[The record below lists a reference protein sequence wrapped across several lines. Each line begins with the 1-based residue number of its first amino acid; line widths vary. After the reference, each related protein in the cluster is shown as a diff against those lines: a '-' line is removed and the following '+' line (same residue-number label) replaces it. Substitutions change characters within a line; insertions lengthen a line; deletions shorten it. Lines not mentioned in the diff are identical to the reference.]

1 MVNGKDFFGVVMRNK
16 AFFLCF
22 FVLLLLVVFF
32 IRGKLFISLVL
43 VREKLCFFVD
53 LFKFIYLINLS
64 VCYVLGI
71 ELYLGVFFIVGI

>member
-1 MVNGKDFFGVVMRNK
+1 MFFCFVVIGGI
-16 AFFLCF
+16 FY
-22 FVLLLLVVFF
+22 
-32 IRGKLFISLVL
+32 RGKLFSSLVL